1 MYSKTSTREWSDRP
15 HEGNAIADLQRAYLM
30 SNGGAV
36 MKRDEALTA
45 LRGQRSLLETRFG
58 VTRLGIFGSVSRD
71 EATDYSDLDVV
82 VEMAPDLFRMVR
94 LKEHLQETLRVPV
107 DIVRYRNNMNPFLKQ
122 RIDREAFYV

>member
-1 MYSKTSTREWSDRP
+1 MVQTIQRHHFNSYLPPHNFIVNPADRARCIAKPLQENGAIAP

-58 VTRLGIFGSVSRD
+58 VTI
-71 EATDYSDLDVV
+71 AT
-82 VEMAPDLFRMVR
+82 
-94 LKEHLQETLRVPV
+94 
-107 DIVRYRNNMNPFLKQ
+107 
-122 RIDREAFYV
+122 